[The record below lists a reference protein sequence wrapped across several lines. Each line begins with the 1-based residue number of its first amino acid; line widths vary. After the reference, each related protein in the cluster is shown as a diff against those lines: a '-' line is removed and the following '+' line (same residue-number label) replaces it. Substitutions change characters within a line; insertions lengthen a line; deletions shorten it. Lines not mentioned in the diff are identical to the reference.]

1 MNLISALDKIIVITI
16 EENNGTFLA
25 GGDALLYLPNQ
36 NTPQHLSGRIHL
48 VHKRARVCVY
58 FLP

>member
-16 EENNGTFLA
+16 EENNGTFFA
-25 GGDALLYLPNQ
+25 GGDALLYLLNQ
-36 NTPQHLSGRIHL
+36 NTPQHFFGGIHL
-48 VHKRARVCVY
+48 VHTHAYVY